1 MTQRAYRYRFYPTTE
16 QESLLR
22 RTLGCVRLV
31 YNKALGLRTQA
42 WYGRQQRIDYKQSSN
57 LLTQW
62 KKQQELDFLNEVSS
76 VPLQQC
82 LRHLQKAFTNFW
94 AKRAKYPN
102 FKKKRNGGS
111 AEFTKSAF
119 QWKDRQL
126 YLAKN
131 GEPLPIRWSRTLP
144 KGVSPSTVTVRLDQ
158 SGRWFVS
165 LLVDDP
171 TITPHPPTNK
181 QVGIDVGVSS
191 LISTSD
197 GEKIT
202 NPKHFNRL
210 HKKLR
215 RVQRELSR
223 KTKGSNN
230 RYKASLKV
238 AKVHAKIKDTRTDFL
253 HKLTTRLVQ
262 ENSLIAIEDLGVRNM
277 VKNRKL
283 ARAIS
288 DAAWGEFFRQLEYK
302 CQWYGRELVKIDRF
316 FPSSKRCNNCGFV
329 VERLPLNIRSWDC
342 PECGTKGI
350 DRDINAGK
358 NILAAG
364 LAVRQRGLGGFPHER
379 LPNPFG
385 VSVCGAPIRP
395 DNHGVKGQLR
405 KTLRGEEAP
414 NLSCEA

>member
-1 MTQRAYRYRFYPTTE
+1 MTQRAYRYRFYPTAE
-16 QESLLR
+16 QENLLR

-31 YNKALGLRTQA
+31 YNKALGIRTEA
-42 WYGRQQRIDYKQSSN
+42 WYQRQSRIDYKQSSN

-62 KKQQELDFLNEVSS
+62 KKQEDLDFLNEVSC

-94 AKRAKYPN
+94 GKRAKYPR

-119 QWKDRQL
+119 KWKDGQL
-126 YLAKN
+126 YLAKST
-131 GEPLPIRWSRTLP
+131 EALPIRWSRTLP
-144 KGVSPSTVTVRLDQ
+144 KGVSPQRVTVRLEP

-171 TITPHPPTNK
+171 SITPHPPTEK

-197 GEKIT
+197 GEKVA
-202 NPKHFNRL
+202 NPKQFNRL
-210 HKKLR
+210 YKKLKR
-215 RVQRELSR
+215 AQRALSR
-223 KTKGSNN
+223 KTKDSNN
-230 RYKASLKV
+230 RDKARLKV
-238 AKVHAKIKDTRTDFL
+238 ARIHSFIKDTRTDFL

-288 DAAWGEFFRQLEYK
+288 DASWGEFFRQLEYK

-316 FPSSKRCNNCGFV
+316 FPSSKRCNRCGFV
-329 VERLPLNIRSWDC
+329 VEKLPLNIRSWDC

-364 LAVRQRGLGGFPHER
+364 LAV
-379 LPNPFG
+379 
-385 VSVCGAPIRP
+385 SVCGADIRP
-395 DNHGVKGQLR
+395 DNHSVKGQLR
-405 KTLRGEEAP
+405 KTRKGRKLQT
-414 NLSCEA
+414 